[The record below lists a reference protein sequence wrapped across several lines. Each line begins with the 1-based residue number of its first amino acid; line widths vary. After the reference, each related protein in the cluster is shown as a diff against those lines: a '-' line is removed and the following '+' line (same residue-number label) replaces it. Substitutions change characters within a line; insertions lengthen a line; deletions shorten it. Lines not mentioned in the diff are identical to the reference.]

1 MHSFA
6 RHRHS
11 ETSKVSKKETK
22 GLVLDR
28 GWRYDLMVEFFDIF
42 FFRGKIRELRKRTAD
57 LARMQPGEQVLD
69 VGCGTGTLAIE
80 VARRVGR
87 AGRVL
92 NRSPVPADQQLGVT
106 YPSIFRS
113 G

>member
-28 GWRYDLMVEFFDIF
+28 GWRYDLMVGFFDTF
-42 FFRGKIRELRKRTAD
+42 FFRGKIGSSGKGPPTW
-57 LARMQPGEQVLD
+57 
-69 VGCGTGTLAIE
+69 
-80 VARRVGR
+80 
-87 AGRVL
+87 
-92 NRSPVPADQQLGVT
+92 PAFK
-106 YPSIFRS
+106 PESRCWMWAAA
-113 G
+113 